1 MPEEKIS
8 EASQEERI
16 PADAGTHAK
25 GGETVA
31 EAEPIAD
38 VPNRLEEPGREA
50 FSEELSE
57 WAAYEE
63 KEYTDEEFSEMRKLY
78 DETMRSVVEGE
89 IVLGKI
95 LGIT

>member
-50 FSEELSE
+50 FSRPGRRRRITQTGLSQVQGQ
-57 WAAYEE
+57 A
-63 KEYTDEEFSEMRKLY
+63 LL
-78 DETMRSVVEGE
+78 V
-89 IVLGKI
+89 
-95 LGIT
+95 